1 MNLVRAERSGLC
13 IIAYVEKK
21 KTDRESKQ
29 DTDMETNIS
38 RSKLKRVASVSHL
51 KRIDEYS
58 RSEPTME
65 IELAYGESR
74 GYWKHYSPGKWFKQ
88 AKAVGKIN
96 NVKATLLFDSG
107 AEVSIIDTTFAREVG
122 CNIDESQRQEC
133 IGIGEAPYL
142 TIGRAKIKVTL
153 AGSLVYYFNVWV
165 GDLAGQEAILG
176 MDFMVPAG
184 VRLDLADGALCLPE
198 EIRIHL
204 AGRRP
209 AYGSKIQHITAKD
222 QHVVIP
228 VGESR
233 EVKIGIGG
241 AKMKLWVARG
251 PDWVPTVIS
260 GFGRRKYL
268 QMTNTGD
275 REIILPTHTI
285 LGMWTEGDMVPRT
298 QGFVTVGS
306 GKYKEWQTL
315 AYEATT
321 DRANEPPTKQI
332 GPLVDRPTYA
342 TPKRIVKRPSNTL
355 KNLSPAISTVK
366 QQANNG
372 ESQKADAVIAKGET
386 VNKAELL
393 RMENDH
399 EIGTQQATKGDRD
412 IDQEWLR
419 DRSSLSK
426 ADPTNKLLKLGQ
438 PGETKEPKEEAML
451 KTEDAEI
458 AGTPVYYHESG
469 DLFAEDIEQHMAV
482 LPEMSATTGEVT
494 IEDIQIGDP
503 NVPLT
508 TEQHQLRLL
517 IWKSRHL
524 LMGKGNALPPA
535 ARGAICDIDVGG
547 AAPIAQRVR
556 PVAPKYREKLSD
568 LIKGLLAAKIVQ
580 PSTSPW
586 ASPIVVIIKKNGV
599 DIRLCIDY
607 RRVNQLTRLMVYPMP
622 LISDLLEDLDKAL
635 WYCSLDM
642 ASGFWVVEMTERAKL
657 ISAFVTPFGL
667 FEWLRMPFGLKNAP
681 QIYQRLVDNALY
693 GYLKIV
699 QRSPSDDQIDVFKD
713 GEPETDRRPSILGRR
728 SYIDDILIPATSWE
742 SLYAKVERLLEAC
755 DKWNLSISLTKSFWG
770 CRKVDYLGHRVSI
783 DGLEAQPKNLE
794 SLVNIPFPSTLRAMQ
809 SFLGSLNY
817 YRRFIEDFAV
827 YAAVLYELRE
837 SDFFEIGRSQLAA
850 GDEWLNKDRWTE
862 AKVAFTMLKAK
873 IATAPMLKHFDPD
886 RPPVIVVYASKWAVS
901 AALIQEYDGVYH
913 PVTFTSRTLK
923 PNELNYGT
931 VEKEVL
937 ALLRVLDVC
946 YTTLASREITVLT
959 RHSTLAWLMQ
969 SRGLNGRL
977 GRWAALLS
985 NWTMEVKRCEK
996 GEEEILGMLAAS
1008 IIPREE
1014 VEKMLIAISPRKD
1027 CRLKVSMP
1035 PPTVEAD
1042 EELLVA
1048 SFDGSARIKKK
1059 GGSYSAVVWK
1069 LPKWTIVAA
1078 ESRYA
1083 HDLTVNEAEYNGL
1096 LLCFELLAD
1105 LDRGRVI
1112 LCGDSNLVIR
1122 QMRGEIDCKAP
1133 GLQLLRHKALEK
1145 LRSWPSHEFLHMK
1158 REWNQ
1163 SADRLASTALQSEKG
1178 RTIVAE
1184 EDRQNLMTL
1193 NRLDEL
1199 LKPKQDGQLA
1209 RITAITRSAERIR
1222 HEPEVIQE
1230 EIVQRIRIQRIVQ
1243 AQDEER
1249 WIVNLKKY
1257 LSGDVSNLD
1266 AGEVKVCAK
1275 LAPEYEID
1283 ESDLLFFC
1291 PMAKRESED
1300 RDGLMRLVIPE
1311 TLQQDFLHHYHT
1323 SLEGGHQGIGRT
1335 YQKIRSRFHWRG
1347 LYRSVQRYVGE
1358 CTDCETGKGSPMSHG
1373 RSPGNLHAS
1382 YPFQIIAMDHIPSL
1396 PKSIKGNT
1404 ELLIWV
1410 DLFSGY
1416 VIAKAS
1422 SSRTAQTIAENYE
1435 ECVFRRFGASE
1446 AIRHD
1451 REPGFMSDFFR
1462 AFSRIVGQKQRA
1474 TMAYRPQANGTAE
1487 RMVQT
1492 LTHSLKMYVA
1502 EVDQRDWDEYAERLT
1517 FAINTAQD
1525 RVRGD
1530 TPFYLIHGWDP
1541 RSTLEATLSV
1551 GNTRTR
1557 DRDPKRWRY
1566 SIQRQYQRARSA
1578 VNDQLRLAI
1587 QERADRHNEDVD
1599 PHEIEVGTQ
1608 VWLYLDRVK
1617 EGYAKKLAHM
1627 WHGPFRVADICGD
1640 HAVKLEIA
1648 GTPYRLFPIVHLSKL
1663 KKVKTFPERPK
1674 DQLTIDETD
1683 RLDFDEALLP
1693 EDSWENDLE
1702 EGEYEVEEILDVRS
1716 GRKTRYGRVHRQFLV
1731 KWKGHA
1737 DLSWVDEADLSC
1749 GAILQ
1754 EFERN
1759 RVSRNRFEAM
1769 QSHEGKS
1776 DEP

>member
-1 MNLVRAERSGLC
+1 
-13 IIAYVEKK
+13 
-21 KTDRESKQ
+21 
-29 DTDMETNIS
+29 METNIS

-342 TPKRIVKRPSNTL
+342 TPKRIVKRPSDTL
-355 KNLSPAISTVK
+355 KNLSPAIFTVT

-372 ESQKADAVIAKGET
+372 ESQKADAVVAKEET
-386 VNKAELL
+386 VNRAELL

-399 EIGTQQATKGDRD
+399 EIGTQHATKGDRD

-426 ADPTNKLLKLGQ
+426 ADPTDKLLKLGQ

-482 LPEMSATTGEVT
+482 LPEMSATTEEVT

-508 TEQHQLRLL
+508 TDQHQLRLL

-693 GYLKIV
+693 GYLKIG
-699 QRSPSDDQIDVFKD
+699 QRSSSDGQIDVFKD

-850 GDEWLNKDRWTE
+850 GDEWLNEDRWTE

-1008 IIPREE
+1008 ITPREE
-1014 VEKMLIAISPRKD
+1014 VEEMLIAISPRKD

-1042 EELLVA
+1042 EELLVV

-1358 CTDCETGKGSPMSHG
+1358 CTDCETGKGSPRGHG

-1587 QERADRHNEDVD
+1587 QERADRHNEDVEQ
-1599 PHEIEVGTQ
+1599 HEIEVGTQ

>member
-133 IGIGEAPYL
+133 IGIGEAPYM
-142 TIGRAKIKVTL
+142 TIGRTKIKVTL

-372 ESQKADAVIAKGET
+372 ESQKADAVIAKEET

-850 GDEWLNKDRWTE
+850 GDEWLNEDRWTE

-1008 IIPREE
+1008 ITPREE
-1014 VEKMLIAISPRKD
+1014 VEEMLIAISPRKD

-1069 LPKWTIVAA
+1069 LPEWTIVAA

-1358 CTDCETGKGSPMSHG
+1358 CTDCETGKGSPRGHG

-1382 YPFQIIAMDHIPSL
+1382 YPFQIIAMDHIPSF

-1663 KKVKTFPERPK
+1663 KKVKTFPGRPK

>member
-321 DRANEPPTKQI
+321 DRANEPPKEQI

-372 ESQKADAVIAKGET
+372 ESQKADAVIAKEET

-850 GDEWLNKDRWTE
+850 GDEWLNEDRWTE

-1008 IIPREE
+1008 ITPREE
-1014 VEKMLIAISPRKD
+1014 VEEMLIAISPRKD

-1358 CTDCETGKGSPMSHG
+1358 CTDCETGKGSPRGHG

-1382 YPFQIIAMDHIPSL
+1382 YPFQIIAMDHIPSF

-1663 KKVKTFPERPK
+1663 KKVKTFPGRPK

>member
-1 MNLVRAERSGLC
+1 
-13 IIAYVEKK
+13 
-21 KTDRESKQ
+21 
-29 DTDMETNIS
+29 
-38 RSKLKRVASVSHL
+38 
-51 KRIDEYS
+51 
-58 RSEPTME
+58 ME

-133 IGIGEAPYL
+133 IGIGETPYM
-142 TIGRAKIKVTL
+142 TVGRTKIKVTL

-251 PDWVPTVIS
+251 LDWVPTVIS
-260 GFGRRKYL
+260 GWGKTKYL
-268 QMTNTGD
+268 QMTNIGD

-285 LGMWTEGDMVPRT
+285 LGMWVEGDMVPRT
-298 QGFVTVGS
+298 QGLVTVGS

-321 DRANEPPTKQI
+321 DRVNELPKEPI

-342 TPKRIVKRPSNTL
+342 APKRILKRPSDAL
-355 KNLSPAISTVK
+355 QNLSPAISTVTP
-366 QQANNG
+366 QANDDD
-372 ESQKADAVIAKGET
+372 SQKADAVVARELT
-386 VNKAELL
+386 VRGAELS
-393 RMENDH
+393 RMENGH
-399 EIGTQQATKGDRD
+399 EIGTQHATKGDRD
-412 IDQEWLR
+412 TGQEGLR
-419 DRSSLSK
+419 DRSSLPK
-426 ADPTNKLLKLGQ
+426 AEPTDRLLKLGQ
-438 PGETKEPKEEAML
+438 PEETKEPKEEIML
-451 KTEDAEI
+451 NTEDVEIAEI
-458 AGTPVYYHESG
+458 PVYHHESG

-482 LPEMSATTGEVT
+482 LPEMSATTEEVT

-503 NVPLT
+503 DVPLT
-508 TEQHQLRLL
+508 TDQQRLRSL

-547 AAPIAQRVR
+547 AAPIAQRAR

-693 GYLKIV
+693 GYLKIG
-699 QRSPSDDQIDVFKD
+699 QRSASDGPIDVFKD

-728 SYIDDILIPATSWE
+728 SYIDDILIPATSWG
-742 SLYAKVERLLEAC
+742 SLYTKVERLLEAC

-770 CRKVDYLGHRVSI
+770 CRKVDYLGHRVSM

-837 SDFFEIGRSQLAA
+837 SDFFEIGQSQLAA
-850 GDEWLNKDRWTE
+850 GDECSNKGRWTE

-886 RPPVIVVYASKWAVS
+886 RSPVIVVYASKWAVS

-985 NWTMEVKRCEK
+985 NWTMEVKKCER

-1008 IIPREE
+1008 ITPRGE
-1014 VEKMLIAISPRKD
+1014 VEEMLIAISPRKD
-1027 CRLKVSMP
+1027 CRLKISMP
-1035 PPTVEAD
+1035 LPTLETD

-1059 GGSYSAVVWK
+1059 GGSFSAVIWK
-1069 LPKWTIVAA
+1069 LPEWTIVAA
-1078 ESRYA
+1078 ESRYV

-1112 LCGDSNLVIR
+1112 LCGDSSLVIR

-1145 LRSWPSHEFLHMK
+1145 LRSWPSHEFLHVK
-1158 REWNQ
+1158 RE
-1163 SADRLASTALQSEKG
+1163 
-1178 RTIVAE
+1178 
-1184 EDRQNLMTL
+1184 
-1193 NRLDEL
+1193 
-1199 LKPKQDGQLA
+1199 
-1209 RITAITRSAERIR
+1209 
-1222 HEPEVIQE
+1222 
-1230 EIVQRIRIQRIVQ
+1230 
-1243 AQDEER
+1243 
-1249 WIVNLKKY
+1249 
-1257 LSGDVSNLD
+1257 
-1266 AGEVKVCAK
+1266 
-1275 LAPEYEID
+1275 
-1283 ESDLLFFC
+1283 
-1291 PMAKRESED
+1291 
-1300 RDGLMRLVIPE
+1300 
-1311 TLQQDFLHHYHT
+1311 
-1323 SLEGGHQGIGRT
+1323 
-1335 YQKIRSRFHWRG
+1335 
-1347 LYRSVQRYVGE
+1347 
-1358 CTDCETGKGSPMSHG
+1358 
-1373 RSPGNLHAS
+1373 
-1382 YPFQIIAMDHIPSL
+1382 
-1396 PKSIKGNT
+1396 
-1404 ELLIWV
+1404 
-1410 DLFSGY
+1410 
-1416 VIAKAS
+1416 
-1422 SSRTAQTIAENYE
+1422 
-1435 ECVFRRFGASE
+1435 
-1446 AIRHD
+1446 
-1451 REPGFMSDFFR
+1451 
-1462 AFSRIVGQKQRA
+1462 
-1474 TMAYRPQANGTAE
+1474 
-1487 RMVQT
+1487 
-1492 LTHSLKMYVA
+1492 
-1502 EVDQRDWDEYAERLT
+1502 
-1517 FAINTAQD
+1517 
-1525 RVRGD
+1525 
-1530 TPFYLIHGWDP
+1530 
-1541 RSTLEATLSV
+1541 
-1551 GNTRTR
+1551 
-1557 DRDPKRWRY
+1557 
-1566 SIQRQYQRARSA
+1566 
-1578 VNDQLRLAI
+1578 
-1587 QERADRHNEDVD
+1587 
-1599 PHEIEVGTQ
+1599 
-1608 VWLYLDRVK
+1608 
-1617 EGYAKKLAHM
+1617 
-1627 WHGPFRVADICGD
+1627 
-1640 HAVKLEIA
+1640 
-1648 GTPYRLFPIVHLSKL
+1648 
-1663 KKVKTFPERPK
+1663 
-1674 DQLTIDETD
+1674 
-1683 RLDFDEALLP
+1683 
-1693 EDSWENDLE
+1693 
-1702 EGEYEVEEILDVRS
+1702 
-1716 GRKTRYGRVHRQFLV
+1716 
-1731 KWKGHA
+1731 
-1737 DLSWVDEADLSC
+1737 
-1749 GAILQ
+1749 
-1754 EFERN
+1754 
-1759 RVSRNRFEAM
+1759 
-1769 QSHEGKS
+1769 
-1776 DEP
+1776 

>member
-133 IGIGEAPYL
+133 IGIGEAPYM

-482 LPEMSATTGEVT
+482 LPEMSATTEEVT

-693 GYLKIV
+693 GYLKIG
-699 QRSPSDDQIDVFKD
+699 QRSSSDGQIDVFKD

-850 GDEWLNKDRWTE
+850 GDEWLNEDRWTE

-931 VEKEVL
+931 VEKEML

-1008 IIPREE
+1008 ITPREE
-1014 VEKMLIAISPRKD
+1014 VEEMLIAISPRKD

-1283 ESDLLFFC
+1283 ENDLLFFC

-1358 CTDCETGKGSPMSHG
+1358 CTDCETGKGSPRIHG

-1683 RLDFDEALLP
+1683 RLDFDESLLP
-1693 EDSWENDLE
+1693 EDSWESDLE

>member
-1 MNLVRAERSGLC
+1 
-13 IIAYVEKK
+13 
-21 KTDRESKQ
+21 
-29 DTDMETNIS
+29 
-38 RSKLKRVASVSHL
+38 
-51 KRIDEYS
+51 
-58 RSEPTME
+58 
-65 IELAYGESR
+65 
-74 GYWKHYSPGKWFKQ
+74 
-88 AKAVGKIN
+88 
-96 NVKATLLFDSG
+96 
-107 AEVSIIDTTFAREVG
+107 
-122 CNIDESQRQEC
+122 
-133 IGIGEAPYL
+133 
-142 TIGRAKIKVTL
+142 
-153 AGSLVYYFNVWV
+153 
-165 GDLAGQEAILG
+165 
-176 MDFMVPAG
+176 
-184 VRLDLADGALCLPE
+184 
-198 EIRIHL
+198 
-204 AGRRP
+204 
-209 AYGSKIQHITAKD
+209 
-222 QHVVIP
+222 
-228 VGESR
+228 
-233 EVKIGIGG
+233 
-241 AKMKLWVARG
+241 
-251 PDWVPTVIS
+251 
-260 GFGRRKYL
+260 
-268 QMTNTGD
+268 
-275 REIILPTHTI
+275 
-285 LGMWTEGDMVPRT
+285 
-298 QGFVTVGS
+298 
-306 GKYKEWQTL
+306 
-315 AYEATT
+315 
-321 DRANEPPTKQI
+321 
-332 GPLVDRPTYA
+332 
-342 TPKRIVKRPSNTL
+342 
-355 KNLSPAISTVK
+355 
-366 QQANNG
+366 
-372 ESQKADAVIAKGET
+372 
-386 VNKAELL
+386 
-393 RMENDH
+393 
-399 EIGTQQATKGDRD
+399 
-412 IDQEWLR
+412 
-419 DRSSLSK
+419 
-426 ADPTNKLLKLGQ
+426 
-438 PGETKEPKEEAML
+438 
-451 KTEDAEI
+451 
-458 AGTPVYYHESG
+458 
-469 DLFAEDIEQHMAV
+469 
-482 LPEMSATTGEVT
+482 
-494 IEDIQIGDP
+494 
-503 NVPLT
+503 
-508 TEQHQLRLL
+508 
-517 IWKSRHL
+517 
-524 LMGKGNALPPA
+524 
-535 ARGAICDIDVGG
+535 
-547 AAPIAQRVR
+547 
-556 PVAPKYREKLSD
+556 
-568 LIKGLLAAKIVQ
+568 
-580 PSTSPW
+580 
-586 ASPIVVIIKKNGV
+586 
-599 DIRLCIDY
+599 
-607 RRVNQLTRLMVYPMP
+607 
-622 LISDLLEDLDKAL
+622 
-635 WYCSLDM
+635 
-642 ASGFWVVEMTERAKL
+642 
-657 ISAFVTPFGL
+657 
-667 FEWLRMPFGLKNAP
+667 
-681 QIYQRLVDNALY
+681 
-693 GYLKIV
+693 
-699 QRSPSDDQIDVFKD
+699 
-713 GEPETDRRPSILGRR
+713 
-728 SYIDDILIPATSWE
+728 
-742 SLYAKVERLLEAC
+742 
-755 DKWNLSISLTKSFWG
+755 
-770 CRKVDYLGHRVSI
+770 
-783 DGLEAQPKNLE
+783 
-794 SLVNIPFPSTLRAMQ
+794 MQ

-850 GDEWLNKDRWTE
+850 GDEWLNEDRWTE

-1008 IIPREE
+1008 ITPREE
-1014 VEKMLIAISPRKD
+1014 VEEMLIAISPRKD

-1674 DQLTIDETD
+1674 DQLTIDEAD

-1693 EDSWENDLE
+1693 EDSWESDLE